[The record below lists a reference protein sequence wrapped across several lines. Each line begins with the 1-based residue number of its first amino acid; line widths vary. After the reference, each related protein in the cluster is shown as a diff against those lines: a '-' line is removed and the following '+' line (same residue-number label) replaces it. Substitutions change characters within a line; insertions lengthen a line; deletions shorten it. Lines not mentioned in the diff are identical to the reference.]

1 MVFPYETEAANGEPM
16 PDGLSLVDQCAFY
29 FLQTMYRG
37 LRTGSKDRDQAI
49 KEKGQMTYQYNKEK
63 CIMESW
69 RKMGDFWAE
78 TYRQVEAAQTAD
90 VAYFAPGWDKA
101 RGCKIEN
108 ICAKEYGIH
117 TIEA

>member
-1 MVFPYETEAANGEPM
+1 MMVFPYETEAANGEAM

-78 TYRQVEAAQTAD
+78 TYRQVEAAQTAYRKNRTLANAD
-90 VAYFAPGWDKA
+90 RLIAALDGV
-101 RGCKIEN
+101 RV
-108 ICAKEYGIH
+108 
-117 TIEA
+117 

>member
-69 RKMGDFWAE
+69 RKMCDF
-78 TYRQVEAAQTAD
+78 RQVEAAQTAYRKNRTLANAD
-90 VAYFAPGWDKA
+90 RLIAALDGV
-101 RGCKIEN
+101 RV
-108 ICAKEYGIH
+108 
-117 TIEA
+117 

>member
-37 LRTGSKDRDQAI
+37 LR
-49 KEKGQMTYQYNKEK
+49 K

-78 TYRQVEAAQTAD
+78 TYRQVEAAQTAYRKNRTLANAD
-90 VAYFAPGWDKA
+90 RLIAALDGV
-101 RGCKIEN
+101 RV
-108 ICAKEYGIH
+108 
-117 TIEA
+117 

>member
-49 KEKGQMTYQYNKEK
+49 KEKGQMTYQYNKE
-63 CIMESW
+63 
-69 RKMGDFWAE
+69 MGDFWAE
-78 TYRQVEAAQTAD
+78 TYRQVEAAQTAYRKNRTLANAD
-90 VAYFAPGWDKA
+90 RLIAALDGV
-101 RGCKIEN
+101 RV
-108 ICAKEYGIH
+108 
-117 TIEA
+117 

>member
-49 KEKGQMTYQYNKEK
+49 KEKGQMTYQYNKK
-63 CIMESW
+63 KGIMERW
-69 RKMGDFWAE
+69 QKMGDFWAE
-78 TYRQVEAAQTAD
+78 KYKQVEAAQNRYRKERTLEAAD
-90 VAYFAPGWDKA
+90 MLSDVLDGMVRHA
-101 RGCKIEN
+101 
-108 ICAKEYGIH
+108 
-117 TIEA
+117 

>member
-1 MVFPYETEAANGEPM
+1 MMVFPYETEAANGEPM
-16 PDGLSLVDQCAFY
+16 PDGLFIGGSMRILFSPDNVS
-29 FLQTMYRG
+29 R

-78 TYRQVEAAQTAD
+78 TYKQVEAAQTAYRKNRTLANAD
-90 VAYFAPGWDKA
+90 RLIAALDGV
-101 RGCKIEN
+101 RV
-108 ICAKEYGIH
+108 
-117 TIEA
+117 

>member
-16 PDGLSLVDQCAFY
+16 PDGLSLVDQCA
-29 FLQTMYRG
+29 

-78 TYRQVEAAQTAD
+78 TYRQVEAAQTAYRKNRTLANAD
-90 VAYFAPGWDKA
+90 RLIAALDGV
-101 RGCKIEN
+101 RV
-108 ICAKEYGIH
+108 
-117 TIEA
+117 